1 MLPRYYQKNKEKL
14 QERLVKGI
22 RIIMKKKKT
31 KGVKMLMKKIE
42 IFSKKRKTEA
52 TIWSRTIQKLF

>member
-31 KGVKMLMKKIE
+31 KSVKMLMKK
-42 IFSKKRKTEA
+42 
-52 TIWSRTIQKLF
+52 